1 MASKQS
7 ENPNPHACLG
17 DVPKMQHI
25 TMREALNQALAEEM
39 ERDSQVF
46 IMGEE
51 VGQFNGAYKVTQG
64 LMEKF
69 GEHRVIDAPITENSF
84 VGLGVGAAHVGMR
97 PVIEVMTFNFAMLA
111 LDQMVNNAAKLRYMT
126 GGQFEVP
133 MVLRGPN
140 GAGGALASQHSQA
153 LEQQWVHIPGLKV
166 VMPSTIADAKGLLK
180 ASIRDRDP
188 VIFMES
194 EKMYG
199 MKGDVPEGEHILPL
213 GKGHIKHAGSDVTIV
228 TYGRMLTHCVMPA
241 VERLAGEEGISVE
254 VVDPRTLRPLDL
266 ELILKSV
273 AKTNRMVLVEESW
286 PQASVGAWICEQVYR
301 YGFDFLDAPIE
312 RLSQADVP
320 MPYAKNLEEES
331 IPSVDKVVEAVRKVC
346 YK

>member
-1 MASKQS
+1 MASTQS
-7 ENPNPHACLG
+7 ENPNPYACLG

-69 GEHRVIDAPITENSF
+69 GEHRVIDSPITENSF

-166 VMPSTIADAKGLLK
+166 VMPSTVADAKGLLK

-199 MKGDVPEGEHILPL
+199 VKGDVPEGEHILPL
-213 GKGHIKHAGSDVTIV
+213 GKGDIKHAGTDVTIV
-228 TYGRMLTHCVMPA
+228 TYGRMLSHCVLPA

-266 ELILKSV
+266 DTIIGSV
-273 AKTNRMVLVEESW
+273 RRTNRLVVAQEGW
-286 PQASVGAWICEQVYR
+286 TRHGFGAEVVAAVVEHA
-301 YGFDFLDAPIE
+301 FDWLDAPPE
-312 RLSQADVP
+312 RVGMRDVP
-320 MPYAKNLEEES
+320 MPYNDTLERAV
-331 IPSVDKVVEAVRKVC
+331 IPGAADIVAAARRAVGR
-346 YK
+346 